1 MVMLLAGLLLLLGT
15 HSVRIFADDWRT
27 RMIDSIGVL
36 PWKGAYSLISMVG
49 FVLVVMGFQA
59 ARADAAEL
67 WRPPA
72 AMALLTVFLTVPAL
86 ILIVAGYI
94 PGTHLKARLG
104 HPMVFGVVLWAFSH
118 LLANG
123 RSVDILLFGAFLIWG
138 VADFV
143 AARQRD
149 RRFGV
154 VRAAGNG
161 IRDVIVL
168 LVGVFAWAAVAFVLH
183 EKLIGVKIGLV
194 G

>member
-1 MVMLLAGLLLLLGT
+1 MVMLLAGLLILLGS

-27 RMIDSIGVL
+27 RTIDSIGVL
-36 PWKGAYSLISMVG
+36 PWKGLYGLISMVG
-49 FVLVVMGFQA
+49 FVLVVMGFHA
-59 ARADAAEL
+59 ARADAADL

-72 AMALLTVFLTVPAL
+72 AMGLLTVFLTVPAFVL
-86 ILIVAGYI
+86 MVAGYV

-104 HPMVFGVVLWAFSH
+104 HPMVLGVALWAFSH

-123 RSVDILLFGAFLIWG
+123 RSVDVLLFGAFLVWAA
-138 VADFV
+138 VDFV

-149 RRFGV
+149 RRSAIV
-154 VRAAGNG
+154 QPAGNG

-168 LVGVFAWAAVAFVLH
+168 LAGVFAWAVVVFVLH
-183 EKLIGVKIGLV
+183 ESLMGIKIALV